1 MARLTRESVKNS
13 ILYGGIDKD
22 SFNII
27 KSEIVKDN
35 RHIVFVFSALVGAML
50 EALFVVS
57 HFVESLSNY
66 SALYGACFFLC
77 GVVFLIALK
86 PGKNNPNLMT
96 ADMYLFCG
104 VLFSIGIALGTV
116 LSPLEV
122 SAAFI
127 ALLLAVP
134 QVFSDKPWR
143 MYLMIVAAAV
153 LFIVLARIYKSPDTA
168 ASDITNTLA
177 FGIVSIVL
185 YTYSV
190 RSRIARYWLEYRT
203 TYLAE
208 NDQLTGLKNRH
219 SFQYA
224 LDTALNLNCR
234 KIYCVYIDANGLHE
248 LNDTQGHEA
257 GDRMLKSIS
266 DLMRSIFG
274 KDVCYRVGGDE
285 FIVLGTD
292 REHAELEDLVKQFKA
307 ANSANGYCA
316 SAGICVAPNGEIDV
330 EEIVKEAEKEMY
342 ADKAE
347 FYRSSGHD
355 RRRRR

>member
-13 ILYGGIDKD
+13 ILYGGIDKE
-22 SFNII
+22 SFNIV

-50 EALFVVS
+50 LALFVVS

-66 SALYGACFFLC
+66 TALYGACFFMC

-96 ADMYLFCG
+96 ADMYLFCC

-219 SFQYA
+219 SFQNT
-224 LDTALNLNCR
+224 LDTAYQCECR
-234 KIYCVYIDANGLHE
+234 
-248 LNDTQGHEA
+248 
-257 GDRMLKSIS
+257 
-266 DLMRSIFG
+266 
-274 KDVCYRVGGDE
+274 
-285 FIVLGTD
+285 
-292 REHAELEDLVKQFKA
+292 
-307 ANSANGYCA
+307 
-316 SAGICVAPNGEIDV
+316 
-330 EEIVKEAEKEMY
+330 
-342 ADKAE
+342 
-347 FYRSSGHD
+347 
-355 RRRRR
+355 